1 MLLHKD
7 VTHDSR
13 VRREASH
20 LAAQGHEVTVLE
32 LAPVPPEHRVLDG
45 FARRSVLP
53 APWVRRAL
61 PAALYRLAFF
71 ASFVRAIRA
80 QRPDVVHAHDAAMLL
95 PGLVGARVVGARLVY
110 DSHELATSVPYRDR
124 AWAWFVASIERLAIR
139 RAAAVITV
147 SDGIADEL
155 VARYRLRRRPTVLR
169 NVSAL
174 APRRIR
180 VAQSCHSQLPAT
192 RVDDLPEGSGGG
204 LRAHVG
210 AAASI
215 VLHQGAPA
223 VDRGCEALIGAL
235 AHLPSKVHVV
245 FLGSGE
251 PAFAAELVELAQ
263 RLGVEDRVR
272 LVDSV
277 GLDQLLAW
285 TREADVGV
293 ALLEDTCLNHRLAL
307 PNKLFEYVA
316 AGVPVVVSDLP
327 ELRRIVDHYNIGWTA
342 TPGDPRAIAEAISRA
357 LDERDDPRLHEG
369 LARAA
374 AELCWSEESRRLTEV
389 YETLAARTAVRC
401 W

>member
-1 MLLHKD
+1 MPQQPEEAGRPATSPRLRVAMLLHKD

-20 LAAQGHEVTVLE
+20 LAAQGHAVTVLE
-32 LAPVPPEHRVLDG
+32 LAPVAPERRTLDG

-53 APWVRRAL
+53 APWVRRTL

-71 ASFVRAIRA
+71 ASFVRAICA
-80 QRPDVVHAHDAAMLL
+80 QRPDIVHAHDAAMLL

-124 AWAWFVASIERLAIR
+124 AWAWFVANIERLGIR
-139 RAAAVITV
+139 RAAAIITV

-174 APRRIR
+174 
-180 VAQSCHSQLPAT
+180 V
-192 RVDDLPEGSGGG
+192 EGPVTSGGG
-204 LRAHVG
+204 LRDHLD
-210 AAASI
+210 AAASV

-223 VDRGCEALIGAL
+223 VDRGCEALIEAL
-235 AHLPSKVHVV
+235 CHLPPEVHVI

-251 PAFAAELVELAQ
+251 PAFTAELVEHAQ
-263 RLGVEDRVR
+263 RLGVADRMR
-272 LVDSV
+272 LLDSV
-277 GLDQLLAW
+277 GLGELIGW

-293 ALLEDTCLNHRLAL
+293 ALLQDTCLNHRLAL
-307 PNKLFEYVA
+307 PNKLFEYIA

-327 ELRRIVDHYNIGWTA
+327 ELRRIVNHYNIGWTA
-342 TPGDPRAIAEAISRA
+342 TPDDPRAIAQAISRA
-357 LDERDDPRLHEG
+357 LDEQDDPRLREN
-369 LARAA
+369 LERAA
-374 AELCWSEESRRLTEV
+374 SELRWSQESRRLTNV
-389 YETLAARTAVRC
+389 YELLAD
-401 W
+401 

>member
-20 LAAQGHEVTVLE
+20 LAALGHAVTVLE
-32 LAPVPPEHRVLDG
+32 LAPVVPEHRTLDG

-61 PAALYRLAFF
+61 PTALYRLAFF
-71 ASFVRAIRA
+71 ASFVRAICA

-95 PGLVGARVVGARLVY
+95 PGLVGARLTGARLVY

-124 AWAWFVASIERLAIR
+124 AWAWFVASIERLGIR

-174 APRRIR
+174 
-180 VAQSCHSQLPAT
+180 
-192 RVDDLPEGSGGG
+192 DDLPAGSGGG
-204 LRAHVG
+204 LRDHLANG
-210 AAASI
+210 GSAAV

-235 AHLPSKVHVV
+235 CHLPADVHVV

-251 PAFAAELVELAQ
+251 PTFAAQLADLAE
-263 RLGVEDRVR
+263 RLGVGDRVR
-272 LVDSV
+272 LIESV
-277 GLDQLLAW
+277 GLGKLLAW

-307 PNKLFEYVA
+307 PNKLFEYIA

-327 ELRRIVDHYNIGWTA
+327 ELRQIVNHYNIGWTA
-342 TPGDPRAIAEAISRA
+342 TPGDPRAIAQAISRA
-357 LDERDDPRLHEG
+357 LDERDVPRLREN

-374 AELCWSEESRRLTEV
+374 AELHWSQESRRLTAV
-389 YETLAARTAVRC
+389 YEMLADWPTPSPPRTAVRC
-401 W
+401 

>member
-20 LAAQGHEVTVLE
+20 LAAQGHAVTVLE
-32 LAPVPPEHRVLDG
+32 LAPVAPEHLTLDG
-45 FARRSVLP
+45 FERRSVLP

-61 PAALYRLAFF
+61 PTPLYRLAFF

-95 PGLVGARVVGARLVY
+95 PGLVGARLTGARLVY

-124 AWAWFVASIERLAIR
+124 AWAWFVASIERLGIR
-139 RAAAVITV
+139 RAAFVITV

-155 VARYRLRRRPTVLR
+155 VARYGLRRRPVVLR

-174 APRRIR
+174 
-180 VAQSCHSQLPAT
+180 
-192 RVDDLPEGSGGG
+192 DDVPGGVSGGG
-204 LRAHVG
+204 LRDHLADG
-210 AAASI
+210 GPAAI

-223 VDRGCEALIGAL
+223 ADRGCEALIEAL
-235 AHLPSKVHVV
+235 CHLPPEVHVV

-251 PAFAAELVELAQ
+251 PAFAAELADLAR

-272 LVDSV
+272 RVESV
-277 GLDQLLAW
+277 GLGGLLAW

-307 PNKLFEYVA
+307 PNKLFEYIA

-327 ELRRIVDHYNIGWTA
+327 ELRRIVNHYNIGWTA
-342 TPGDPRAIAEAISRA
+342 TPGDARAIAQAIGQA
-357 LDERDDPRLHEG
+357 LAERDDPWLRENLE
-369 LARAA
+369 RAG
-374 AELCWSEESRRLTEV
+374 AELRWSQESRRLTAV
-389 YETLAARTAVRC
+389 YEMLAG
-401 W
+401 

>member
-20 LAAQGHEVTVLE
+20 LAAHGHAVTVLE
-32 LAPVPPEHRVLDG
+32 LATVGPEHRVLDG

-53 APWVRRAL
+53 APWLRRRL
-61 PAALYRLAFF
+61 PTPLYRLAFL
-71 ASFVRAIRA
+71 ASFVRAIHA

-95 PGLVGARVVGARLVY
+95 PGLVGARLTGARLIY

-139 RAAAVITV
+139 RAATVITV

-155 VARYRLRRRPTVLR
+155 VARYGLQSRPVVLR

-174 APRRIR
+174 
-180 VAQSCHSQLPAT
+180 
-192 RVDDLPEGSGGG
+192 DEGPVGGGG
-204 LRAHVG
+204 LREHLKDG
-210 AAASI
+210 ATASI

-223 VDRGCEALIGAL
+223 VDRGCEALVSAL
-235 AHLPSKVHVV
+235 CHLPADVHVV

-251 PAFAAELVELAQ
+251 PAFSAGLLDLAQ

-272 LVDSV
+272 LIDSV
-277 GLDQLLAW
+277 GLGELLAW

-307 PNKLFEYVA
+307 PNKLFEYIA

-327 ELRRIVDHYNIGWTA
+327 ELRRIVNHYNIGWTA
-342 TPGDPRAIAEAISRA
+342 TPGDPHAIAEAISRA
-357 LDERDDPRLHEG
+357 LDARRDPRLQER
-369 LARAA
+369 LAQAA
-374 AELCWSEESRRLTEV
+374 SELCWSEESRRLTEV
-389 YETLAARTAVRC
+389 YEMTPAVR
-401 W
+401 

>member
-20 LAAQGHEVTVLE
+20 LAAQGHAVTVLE
-32 LAPVPPEHRVLDG
+32 LAPVAPEHRLLDG
-45 FARRSVLP
+45 FARCSVLP
-53 APWVRRAL
+53 APWVRRVL

-71 ASFVRAIRA
+71 AAFVRAIRA

-124 AWAWFVASIERLAIR
+124 AWAWFVASIERLGIR

-174 APRRIR
+174 DERSA
-180 VAQSCHSQLPAT
+180 SSN
-192 RVDDLPEGSGGG
+192 GG
-204 LRAHVG
+204 LRDHLEDG
-210 AAASI
+210 AVI

-235 AHLPSKVHVV
+235 CHLPPEIHVV
-245 FLGSGE
+245 FLGTGE
-251 PAFAAELVELAQ
+251 PAFSAQLRDLARQ
-263 RLGVEDRVR
+263 LGVEDRVR
-272 LVDSV
+272 LIDSV
-277 GLDQLLAW
+277 GLGELLAW

-307 PNKLFEYVA
+307 PNKLFEYIA
-316 AGVPVVVSDLP
+316 AGIPVVVSDLP
-327 ELRRIVDHYNIGWTA
+327 ELRRIVNHYNIGWTA
-342 TPGDPRAIAEAISRA
+342 TPGDARAIAEAISLA
-357 LDERDDPRLHEG
+357 LEQPRDPRLDEN

-374 AELCWSEESRRLTEV
+374 AELRWSQESRRLTEV
-389 YETLAARTAVRC
+389 YEMLAAR
-401 W
+401 

>member
-20 LAAQGHEVTVLE
+20 LVAQRHDVTVLE
-32 LAPVPPEHRVLDG
+32 LAPVSPEHRVLDG

-71 ASFVRAIRA
+71 VSFVRAICA

-95 PGLVGARVVGARLVY
+95 PGLVGARVAGARLVY

-124 AWAWFVASIERLAIR
+124 AWAWFVATIERLAIR
-139 RAAAVITV
+139 RAAFVITV

-174 APRRIR
+174 DD
-180 VAQSCHSQLPAT
+180 VAA
-192 RVDDLPEGSGGG
+192 GSGGG
-204 LRAHVG
+204 LRDHLSDG
-210 AAASI
+210 ATASI

-223 VDRGCEALIGAL
+223 VDRGCEALVGAL
-235 AHLPSKVHVV
+235 CHLPSDVHVV

-251 PAFAAELVELAQ
+251 PAFAAELVALAQ
-263 RLGVEDRVR
+263 RHGVENRMR

-285 TREADVGV
+285 TRQADVGV

-307 PNKLFEYVA
+307 PNKLFEYIA

-327 ELRRIVDHYNIGWTA
+327 ELRGIVNHYNIGWTA
-342 TPGDPRAIAEAISRA
+342 APGDPRAIAQAIGQA
-357 LDERDDPRLHEG
+357 LDARGDPRLHEN

-374 AELCWSEESRRLTEV
+374 AELRWSQESRRLTAV
-389 YETLAARTAVRC
+389 YERLADR
-401 W
+401 

>member
-20 LAAQGHEVTVLE
+20 LAADGHEVTVLE
-32 LAPVPPEHRVLDG
+32 LASVAPEHRVLDG

-61 PAALYRLAFF
+61 PTALYRLAFF

-124 AWAWFVASIERLAIR
+124 AWAWFVASIERVGIR
-139 RAAAVITV
+139 RAAFVITV

-174 APRRIR
+174 
-180 VAQSCHSQLPAT
+180 
-192 RVDDLPEGSGGG
+192 DDLPEGLGGGG
-204 LRAHVG
+204 LRDHLDDG
-210 AAASI
+210 ATASI

-223 VDRGCEALIGAL
+223 IDRGCEALISAL
-235 AHLPSKVHVV
+235 CHLPADVHVV

-251 PAFAAELVELAQ
+251 PAFSAHLRDLAR
-263 RLGVEDRVR
+263 RLGVEGRMR

-277 GLDQLLAW
+277 RLDQLLAW

-307 PNKLFEYVA
+307 PNKLFEYIA
-316 AGVPVVVSDLP
+316 AGIPVVVSDLP
-327 ELRRIVDHYNIGWTA
+327 DLRRIVNHYNIGWTA
-342 TPGDPRAIAEAISRA
+342 TPGDARAIAQAISLA
-357 LDERDDPRLHEG
+357 LEEPRDPRLDEN

-374 AELCWSEESRRLTEV
+374 AELRWSQESRRLTAV
-389 YETLAARTAVRC
+389 YELLAAG
-401 W
+401 

>member
-20 LAAQGHEVTVLE
+20 LAAQGHAVTILE
-32 LAPVPPEHRVLDG
+32 LAPVAPEHRVLDG
-45 FARRSVLP
+45 FERRSVLP

-95 PGLVGARVVGARLVY
+95 PGLVGARVVGAQLVY

-124 AWAWFVASIERLAIR
+124 AWAWFVATIERLAIR

-147 SDGIADEL
+147 SDGIAEEL

-174 APRRIR
+174 DH
-180 VAQSCHSQLPAT
+180 V
-192 RVDDLPEGSGGG
+192 PEGSGGG
-204 LRAHVG
+204 LREHVG
-210 AAASI
+210 ATASI

-235 AHLPSKVHVV
+235 VHLPAEVHVV

-251 PAFAAELVELAQ
+251 PAFSAELVDLAQ
-263 RLGVEDRVR
+263 RLGVEHRVR

-277 GLDQLLAW
+277 GLGELLAW
-285 TREADVGV
+285 TREADIGV

-327 ELRRIVDHYNIGWTA
+327 ELRRIVNDYNIGWTA
-342 TPGDPRAIAEAISRA
+342 TPGDPRAIAEAIGQA
-357 LDERDDPRLHEG
+357 LDQRSDPGLRAG

-374 AELCWSEESRRLTEV
+374 TELCWSQESRRLTEV
-389 YETLAARTAVRC
+389 YELLAARTAVRC

>member
-20 LAAQGHEVTVLE
+20 LSTQGHAVTVLE
-32 LAPVPPEHRVLDG
+32 LAAVPAQRRVLDG
-45 FARRSVLP
+45 FERRSVLP
-53 APWVRRAL
+53 APWVRRTL
-61 PAALYRLAFF
+61 PTPLYRLAFF

-95 PGLVGARVVGARLVY
+95 PGLVGARLTGARLVY

-124 AWAWFVASIERLAIR
+124 VWAWFVATIERLAIR

-174 APRRIR
+174 
-180 VAQSCHSQLPAT
+180 
-192 RVDDLPEGSGGG
+192 DDLPVDPGGGG
-204 LRAHVG
+204 LRDHLG
-210 AAASI
+210 KGGTASI

-223 VDRGCEALIGAL
+223 VDRGCEALVGAL
-235 AHLPSKVHVV
+235 LHLPADVHVV

-251 PAFAAELVELAQ
+251 PAFSAQLTELAR

-277 GLDQLLAW
+277 ALGELLAW

-307 PNKLFEYVA
+307 PNKLFEYIA

-327 ELRRIVDHYNIGWTA
+327 ELRRIVNHYNIGWTA
-342 TPGDPRAIAEAISRA
+342 TPGDPRAIAQAITQA
-357 LDERDDPRLHEG
+357 LKERDDPRLHEN

-374 AELCWSEESRRLTEV
+374 SELRWGQESRRLTEL
-389 YETLAARTAVRC
+389 YATSFAAQPQRATH
-401 W
+401 